1 MSEHYDVII
10 VGGGYAGLCCGLK
23 LKGKRVLIL
32 EARKEIARKNRGC
45 QCSLYPIGE
54 SFDFEGDDIYF
65 QKNKIKVP
73 GAVVA
78 RIKKMEV
85 VSGEHK
91 LLTTLENIMPII
103 DEAIIKG
110 TIENLCREAG
120 VDIITGSKVRTVETD
135 GQRVR
140 VYAGNN
146 NYDANYLLGADG
158 ANSLVMRYLPLKRK
172 KIGSLL
178 ELEVEADSMDLP
190 DDVFYAEIKKV
201 MVGIYAQ
208 PYYKGYM
215 LGVFQG
221 LGVDGTRID
230 IKKYLEESLKKLNVK
245 GVTRTYG
252 CSIPVHLSA
261 SSSYY
266 KNVIMAGDAV
276 GSFSMITITGAMMAG
291 LLAGEA
297 ILEKMEGDDNA
308 FQEYDKKWRRIL
320 KQGSMDGMK
329 YLFPLL
335 KRLNEKRMGRLL
347 GALEGADLGFVGKGY
362 YLKRIPG
369 IVRAFF

>member
-23 LKGKRVLIL
+23 LKGKRVLIV

-65 QKNKIKVP
+65 QNNKIKVP
-73 GAVVA
+73 GGVVA
-78 RIKKMEV
+78 RIKRTEV
-85 VSGEHK
+85 VSGDHK
-91 LLTTLENIMPII
+91 LVTTLPNIMPII

-120 VDIITGSKVRTVETD
+120 VDIITGSKVRAVKID
-135 GQRVR
+135 GQQVSID
-140 VYAGNN
+140 ADKK
-146 NYDANYLLGADG
+146 YDADYLVGADG
-158 ANSLVMRYLPLKRK
+158 ANSLVMKYLPLKRK

-190 DDVFYAEIKKV
+190 DDGFYAEIKKV

-221 LGVDGTRID
+221 MGVNGTRIN
-230 IKKYLEESLKKLNVK
+230 INKYLEESLKKLNVK

-252 CSIPVHLSA
+252 CAIPIHLSA

-276 GSFSMITITGAMMAG
+276 GSFSMVTITGAMMAG

-297 ILEKMEGDDNA
+297 ILEKMEGDGNA
-308 FQEYDKKWRRIL
+308 FQEYDKKWRKIM

-329 YLFPLL
+329 YIFFLL
-335 KRLNEKRMGRLL
+335 RRLNEKRMGRLF
-347 GALEGADLGFVGKGY
+347 GALEGSDLGTVGKGY

-369 IVRAFF
+369 IIRAFF

>member
-1 MSEHYDVII
+1 MAEYYDVII

-54 SFDFEGDDIYF
+54 SFDFEGDDINF

-73 GAVVA
+73 GGVVA
-78 RIKKMEV
+78 RIQQTEV

-91 LLTTLENIMPII
+91 LVATLENIMPII

-120 VDIITGSKVRTVETD
+120 VDIITGSKVRSVEID
-135 GQRVR
+135 DQRVR
-140 VYAGNN
+140 IYAGNKK
-146 NYDANYLLGADG
+146 YEANYLLGADG

-178 ELEVEADSMDLP
+178 EMEVEADRMDLP
-190 DDVFYAEIKKV
+190 DNGFYAEIKKM
-201 MVGIYAQ
+201 MVGLYAQ

-221 LGVDGTRID
+221 LGVDGTRIN
-230 IKKYLEESLKKLNVK
+230 IKEYLEESLRKLNVK
-245 GVTRTYG
+245 GVTRTYV
-252 CSIPVHLSA
+252 CSIPIHLSA

-291 LLAGEA
+291 LLAAEA
-297 ILEKMEGDDNA
+297 LLKKMEGESNA
-308 FQEYDKKWRRIL
+308 FSEYDKKWRKIL

-329 YLFPLL
+329 YLFFLL
-335 KRLNEKRMGRLL
+335 RRLNEKRMGRLL
-347 GALEGADLGFVGKGY
+347 GALEGADLGSVEKGY

-369 IVRAFF
+369 IIGAFF

>member
-1 MSEHYDVII
+1 MSEYYDVII

-23 LKGKRVLIL
+23 LKGKRVLIV

-54 SFDFEGDDIYF
+54 SFDFEGDDINF
-65 QKNKIKVP
+65 QNNKIKVP
-73 GAVVA
+73 AGVVA
-78 RIKKMEV
+78 RIKRTEV
-85 VSGEHK
+85 VSGNHK
-91 LLTTLENIMPII
+91 IVATLEDIMPII

-120 VDIITGSKVRTVETD
+120 VDIITGARVSSVEID
-135 GQRVR
+135 DQRVR
-140 VYAGNN
+140 VYAGNKK
-146 NYDANYLLGADG
+146 YDANYLLGADG
-158 ANSLVMRYLPLKRK
+158 ANSMVMRYLPLKRK

-178 ELEVEADSMDLP
+178 EMEVEADSMDLP
-190 DDVFYAEIKKV
+190 DNGFYAEIKKM

-221 LGVDGTRID
+221 MGVDGTRID
-230 IKKYLEESLKKLNVK
+230 IKEYLEESLKKLNVK

-252 CSIPVHLSA
+252 SSIPIHLSA

-297 ILEKMEGDDNA
+297 ILKKMEGDSNA
-308 FQEYDKKWRRIL
+308 FQEYDKKWRKIM

-347 GALEGADLGFVGKGY
+347 GALEGSDLGSVGKGY

-369 IVRAFF
+369 IMGAFF

>member
-23 LKGKRVLIL
+23 LKGKRVLIV
-32 EARKEIARKNRGC
+32 EARKVIARKNRGC

-65 QKNKIKVP
+65 QNNKIKVP
-73 GAVVA
+73 AGVVA
-78 RIKKMEV
+78 RIKRTEV

-91 LLTTLENIMPII
+91 LVTTLPNIMPII

-120 VDIITGSKVRTVETD
+120 VDIITGSKVRAVKID
-135 GQRVR
+135 GQRVSIDSDKK
-140 VYAGNN
+140 
-146 NYDANYLLGADG
+146 YDADYLVGADG
-158 ANSLVMRYLPLKRK
+158 ANSLVMKYLPLKRK

-190 DDVFYAEIKKV
+190 DNGFYAEIKKV

-230 IKKYLEESLKKLNVK
+230 IKEYLEESLKKLNVK

-252 CSIPVHLSA
+252 SSIPIHLSA

-297 ILEKMEGDDNA
+297 LLKKMEGDGNA
-308 FQEYDKKWRRIL
+308 FQEYDKKWRKIL

-329 YLFPLL
+329 YLFPIL

-347 GALEGADLGFVGKGY
+347 GALEGADLGSVGKGY

-369 IVRAFF
+369 IIGAFF